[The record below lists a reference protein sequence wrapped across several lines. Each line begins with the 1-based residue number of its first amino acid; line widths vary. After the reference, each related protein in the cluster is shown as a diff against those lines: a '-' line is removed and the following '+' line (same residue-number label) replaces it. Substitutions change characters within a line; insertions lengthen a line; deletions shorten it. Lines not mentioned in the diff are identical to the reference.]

1 MSYLATNTNGVAY
14 AKSKS
19 SSGGGSTSK
28 GGKSGKCVDSAL
40 DEWDIVVNNNDTIPL
55 ATNGSIDP
63 EETFASY
70 NSASINTQKFV
81 VFRARSTG
89 GGEPETGV
97 FVRDMVDPSTSDIVR
112 QGNCLYFYPHIYYN
126 TVYIYRQ
133 IYTVFIVN
141 TY

>member
-14 AKSKS
+14 AKSS
-19 SSGGGSTSK
+19 GGGGSTSK

-40 DEWDIVVNNNDTIPL
+40 DEWDIVVNNADTIPL
-55 ATNGSIDP
+55 ANGTIDP

-126 TVYIYRQ
+126 TVYILYIYRQ

>member
-1 MSYLATNTNGVAY
+1 M
-14 AKSKS
+14 
-19 SSGGGSTSK
+19 
-28 GGKSGKCVDSAL
+28 
-40 DEWDIVVNNNDTIPL
+40 NNNDTIPL
-55 ATNGSIDP
+55 ANGSIDP

-70 NSASINTQKFV
+70 NSASVNTQKFV